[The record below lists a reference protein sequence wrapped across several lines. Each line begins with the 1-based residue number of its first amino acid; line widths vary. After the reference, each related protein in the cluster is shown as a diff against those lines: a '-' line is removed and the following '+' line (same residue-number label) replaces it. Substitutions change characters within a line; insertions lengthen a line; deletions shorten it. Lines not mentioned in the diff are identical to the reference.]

1 MINQMF
7 FADLCERE
15 LRLCRLHNQEVMAVL
30 SYAGTPDDYPDA
42 FMAAATRL
50 GATVLHIRIPRVGG
64 DGRGIPG
71 DGFGRSQT
79 GVTSLAGNRAAV
91 EALKTADLIIDN
103 MGLLFSAEQRELLA
117 AGCRI
122 LTCTQ
127 PVDHLVQLFPTPE
140 MRRQV
145 EAAIARL
152 AAARELRVTNDAGTD
167 VTYQLGAYPALGQY
181 GYTDTPGRWDHWP
194 SGGFV
199 YTGASDDGVEGRLVL
214 SPGDIVFPLN
224 RYVVEPVELTIERG
238 LITKVQGG
246 ADAELMSAFLD
257 SYADPRGYAISHIGW
272 GLEERAAWWGLAADG
287 RGIGMEGRT
296 FKGSVLFSTGPN
308 SELGGPNDTACH
320 QDIPMHNCSLYLD
333 GEPVVAGGRLA
344 GVPAATP

>member
-1 MINQMF
+1 MIDQVF

-15 LRLCRLHNQEVMAVL
+15 LRLCALNDNEVMAVL
-30 SYAGTPDDYPDA
+30 SYAGTPTDYADA

-50 GATVLHIRIPRVGG
+50 GATVLHVRIPRVGP

-71 DGFGRSQT
+71 EGAGRSQT

-91 EALKTADLIIDN
+91 DALKTADLIIDN
-103 MGLLFSAEQRELLA
+103 MGLLFSAEQRELLE

-127 PVDHLVQLFPTPE
+127 PVDHLVQLFPSPA
-140 MRRQV
+140 MRARV
-145 EAAIARL
+145 EAAVARL

-167 VTYQLGAYPALGQY
+167 VTYQLGTFPAFGQY

-199 YTGASDDGVEGRLVL
+199 YSGASDDGVDGRMVL
-214 SPGDIVFPLN
+214 SGGDIIFPLN
-224 RYVVEPVELTIERG
+224 RYVVEPVELTIEQG
-238 LITKVQGG
+238 LITKIQGG
-246 ADAELMSAFLD
+246 ADAELMSAFLA
-257 SYADPRGYAISHIGW
+257 SYEDPRGYAISHIGW
-272 GLEERAAWWGLAADG
+272 GLEARAAWWGLAADS

-308 SELGGPNDTACH
+308 SELGGSNDTACH

-333 GEPVVAGGRLA
+333 GEPVVVGGQLA
-344 GVPAATP
+344 DVPAASR